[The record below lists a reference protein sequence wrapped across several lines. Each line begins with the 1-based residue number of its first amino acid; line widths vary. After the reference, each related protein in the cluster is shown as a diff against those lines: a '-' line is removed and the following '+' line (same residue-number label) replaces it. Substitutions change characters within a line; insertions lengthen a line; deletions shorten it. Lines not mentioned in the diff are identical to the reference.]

1 MHKRIFAIVTLLISI
16 TALAYSQADAQVP
29 AEQVDTIK
37 LDSVVIKG
45 VHPWKEDGPVE
56 PEEAHWSLYL
66 HGGFNVFDGDFTSE
80 KKHGVYAPS
89 VGLGGMYHFN
99 NTWGIGVDY
108 IFRMHRVTGKDN
120 ANTAPIMLKGMA
132 HQADAFITFDIFNAW
147 RPQNRFKLFALNL
160 LVGGGVSWFK
170 NSIYYPN
177 EYRTLN
183 DGVTIKLPQTWNYHT
198 AQQTTMSD
206 DKYTCRSLFMAGATF
221 EFNVTRGLA
230 IGFRGVYN
238 YYTKDDIDG
247 RLRGNNNDGVFDA
260 TLMLRYKI
268 QAVKPSH
275 VANFRSAQV
284 LARKVYEL
292 NPDHGKGA
300 GGDSHYGDYPAT
312 NAGAVADNAGEPQKD
327 TLVIVHRDTIL
338 AVDGSSRSEQH
349 MSYDQKIFYIYFD
362 PNEHTLYDSGLKII
376 QQVADRLSQ
385 DDELYMEITG
395 FCDNTGTS
403 EYNLDLGKRRA
414 HSVAEEFIMEYGIDS
429 TRIKEIGR
437 GIIRGRRSTA
447 AYSPNRRAVIKLM
460 SKDEFEKSHGK
471 RPAANQLISGSKKVV
486 VEKNSTLAKFA
497 REYYGNVNC
506 WIYIFENNLNILPT
520 PTSLQPGMEI
530 TLPVLTE
537 NQMLITKE
545 EAAKRFEKYKIR

>member
-1 MHKRIFAIVTLLISI
+1 MHKRLFAIITLFISI
-16 TALAYSQADAQVP
+16 SVLAFSQGESQVP

-37 LDSVVIKG
+37 LDSVVLKG

-56 PEEAHWSLYL
+56 PQKAYWSLYL

-99 NTWGIGVDY
+99 NTWGIGADY
-108 IFRMHRVTGKDN
+108 IFRLYRVTGKDN
-120 ANTAPIMLKGMA
+120 ASTAPIMLKGMA

-160 LVGGGVSWFK
+160 LVGGGVSWYK
-170 NSIYYPN
+170 NSTFYPN
-177 EYRTLN
+177 EYHTEM
-183 DGVTIKLPQTWNYHT
+183 DGVTITLPQRFNYHT

-247 RLRGNNNDGVFDA
+247 RVRGNNNDGVFDA

-268 QAVKPSH
+268 QATKKSH
-275 VANFRSAQV
+275 VANFRSEQV

-292 NPDHGKGA
+292 NPDHGRGA
-300 GGDSHYGDYPAT
+300 ATGNSTYGDYPAT
-312 NAGAVADNAGEPQKD
+312 NAIAAANGEALKD
-327 TLVIVHRDTIL
+327 TVVIVHRDTIL
-338 AVDGSSRSEQH
+338 AVDGTSRSTQS
-349 MSYDQKIFYIYFD
+349 MSYDEKIFYIYFD
-362 PNEHTLYDSGLKII
+362 PNEHTLYDSGLKVI

-385 DDELYMEITG
+385 DENLYIEITG

-403 EYNLDLGKRRA
+403 EYNLNLGKRRA

-460 SKDEFEKSHGK
+460 SKDEFEQSHGK

-486 VEKNSTLAKFA
+486 IEKNSTLAKLA
-497 REYYGNVNC
+497 REYYGNTHC
-506 WIYIFENNLNILPT
+506 WIYIFENNLSILPT
-520 PTSLQPGMEI
+520 PSNLQPGTEI

-537 NQMLITKE
+537 KQMLITKE
-545 EAAKRFEKYKIR
+545 EAAQRFEKYKIK